1 MHAQAMGEHNAILF
15 TLVAWIPYPKTAGS
29 ASSFWLQYLVEIVY
43 TVRCRV
49 LALAGPCCGQGAGCV
64 MGGGGPLFK
73 LMLRVEG

>member
-15 TLVAWIPYPKTAGS
+15 TLFAWKLYPKTAGS

-49 LALAGPCCGQGAGCV
+49 LALAGP
-64 MGGGGPLFK
+64 
-73 LMLRVEG
+73 